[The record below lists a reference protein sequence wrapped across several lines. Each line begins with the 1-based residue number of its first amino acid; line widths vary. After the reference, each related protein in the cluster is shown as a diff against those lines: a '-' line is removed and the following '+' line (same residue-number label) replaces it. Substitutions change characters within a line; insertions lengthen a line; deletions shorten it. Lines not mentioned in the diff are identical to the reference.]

1 MIWSFWGIVLLTAAG
16 FLAGF
21 CMGRQSRESLAYE
34 KKERHGEK
42 ESVTFWSVGSP
53 VSGEI
58 ACMQEGEHPLVVIT
72 PREDK
77 LYAPAGGKITKLFP
91 MGNEFLFRTEFG
103 AELDIRVGEAK
114 DEMLARYYRPRIIQN
129 EIVGKGKLLLEF
141 DRCGLEAEGCSS
153 DISVRLE
160 SSVYGSDVQMTATE
174 SVKTGEEIL
183 RVTDHYRFDGIR
195 RD

>member
-1 MIWSFWGIVLLTAAG
+1 
-16 FLAGF
+16 
-21 CMGRQSRESLAYE
+21 
-34 KKERHGEK
+34 
-42 ESVTFWSVGSP
+42 
-53 VSGEI
+53 
-58 ACMQEGEHPLVVIT
+58 
-72 PREDK
+72 
-77 LYAPAGGKITKLFP
+77 

-160 SSVYGSDVQMTATE
+160 SSVHGSDVQMTATE

-183 RVTDHYRFDGIR
+183 RVTEYYRFDGTR